1 MGKYY
6 NYTIGKL
13 VNFNT
18 FFYDNTYYI
27 INFASDNILKCGGNT
42 QNAASIFMN
51 QDNNFSL
58 EIKEC
63 DYKCEHYSV
72 RDDGMIFRHRREGK
86 PKRKLDE
93 VWTFGIPNIDTGYMI
108 FCGERVHRIVATAFH
123 GQAPSDQHV
132 VDHIDTNRQNNRP
145 ENLRWLTKLENILR
159 NEITRKKIEF
169 ICGSVE
175 AFLENPQ
182 LLSGFESVDKNFSW
196 MRNVTKEEAQ
206 YCLDHWSHWAE
217 TAKPDPNN
225 KRRERN
231 VGEWIYSKPLQQKE
245 NNSFIDDF
253 LNRVSSPDFMMS
265 QKSLHVPQEEKPDRT
280 DEDKVNNEE
289 VHLKIQS
296 LTPNAIQIDW
306 KNPEEFPCCPQ
317 QATDNPLEAYLNN
330 LEEGKV
336 FCKNLWGESTILRF
350 GMTDINT
357 LWVMCSIS
365 IGWNTHAIT
374 KITYEDGIYY
384 HENMGVF
391 DIGDEPEE
399 LFESILRAER

>member
-1 MGKYY
+1 MNNNK
-6 NYTIGKL
+6 
-13 VNFNT
+13 
-18 FFYDNTYYI
+18 
-27 INFASDNILKCGGNT
+27 NI
-42 QNAASIFMN
+42 
-51 QDNNFSL
+51 SL

-63 DYKCEHYSV
+63 NYKDEHYSV
-72 RDDGMIFRHRREGK
+72 REDGCIFRHKREGK

-93 VWTFGIPNIDTGYMI
+93 VWTFGTLSPDTGYLNI
-108 FCGERVHRIVATAFH
+108 GSERVHRIVATAFH

-145 ENLRWLTKLENILR
+145 ENLRWVTKLENILN
-159 NEITRKKIEF
+159 NEITSKKVEL
-169 ICGSVE
+169 ICGSIE
-175 AFLENPQ
+175 AFLKNPQ
-182 LLSGFESVDKNFSW
+182 LLYGHESEDKNFSW
-196 MRNVTKEEAQ
+196 MRNVSKEEAQ
-206 YCLDHWSHWAE
+206 NCLANWSHWAK
-217 TAKPDPNN
+217 TAAPDPNYK
-225 KRRERN
+225 KRESHA
-231 VGEWIYSKPLQQKE
+231 GDWFFSKPVEQIE
-245 NNSFIDDF
+245 GNSFMDQF
-253 LNRVSSPDFMMS
+253 LNSLGTPDFIMP
-265 QKSLHVPQEEKPDRT
+265 QTLEPTPQEERVDRI
-280 DEDKVNNEE
+280 EEIEANKEE
-289 VHLKIQS
+289 VHLHAQS

-336 FCKNLWGESTILRF
+336 FCKNHLGESTILRF

-365 IGWNTHAIT
+365 IGWKTHAFT